1 MVQEVLT
8 NRRMMAHS
16 NRWLSIVG
24 GLGVFPAVRLSLPS
38 RRLFA
43 FLALQGEP
51 VSRARAAGNLWPDM
65 PESHSRANLRRAT
78 WQSPSE
84 WIAAD
89 GDTLELLA
97 EVDFPAA
104 RASATRA
111 IGGGVLSLDDITR
124 LSHDL
129 LPGWNE
135 EWVFPHQDA
144 FRLLRVQAL
153 EAACR
158 TMAAR
163 GLFALATQA
172 GTAALAAEP
181 LRESAAAALIYA
193 HLSEGNRY
201 AAACRFRD
209 FSRSLHDELGVH
221 PDPSLTAAVAAAV
234 GGISAEALRP
244 SSFPQRRL
252 R

>member
-1 MVQEVLT
+1 
-8 NRRMMAHS
+8 MMAHS
-16 NRWLSIVG
+16 SRRVSIVG

-51 VSRARAAGNLWPDM
+51 VSRARAAGSLWPDM
-65 PESHSRANLRRAT
+65 LESHSRANLRRAT
-78 WQSPSE
+78 WQSPSD

-89 GDTLELLA
+89 GDSLELHA
-97 EVDFPAA
+97 EVDLTAA

-111 IGGGVLSLDDITR
+111 IGGGILSLDEITR
-124 LSHDL
+124 LSQDL

-135 EWVFPHQDA
+135 EWVLPHQDA

-193 HLSEGNRY
+193 HLGEGNRY

-209 FSRSLHDELGVH
+209 FSRTLHDELGVH
-221 PDPSLTAAVAAAV
+221 PDPGLTAAVVAAV
-234 GGISAEALRP
+234 GGISDTEQLPP
-244 SSFPQRRL
+244 SSLQRRF

>member
-1 MVQEVLT
+1 
-8 NRRMMAHS
+8 MAHS
-16 NRWLSIVG
+16 NARLSVVG

-43 FLALQGEP
+43 FLGLQSEP
-51 VSRARAAGNLWPDM
+51 VSRARAAGALWPDV

-84 WIAAD
+84 WIATD
-89 GDTLELLA
+89 GDTLQLLA
-97 EVDFPAA
+97 DVDLPAA
-104 RASATRA
+104 RATATRA

-135 EWVFPHQDA
+135 EWVIAHQDA

-209 FSRSLHDELGVH
+209 FSRTLHDELGVH
-221 PDPSLTAAVAAAV
+221 PDPTLTAAVAAAV
-234 GGISAEALRP
+234 GGISDEAPLP
-244 SSFPQRRL
+244 PTSLERRF